1 MTRINNYI
9 SIIIISLLSTV
20 SKAETITMPSSLTAD
35 TTDFV
40 LLSSSGTAP
49 SISGFSGTLLVTAVA
64 SAGNV
69 KITTQT
75 DLLQAAGYC
84 GHNADSSSDIT
95 GCDDD
100 GRTEIG
106 FRGTQAD
113 INTGLATLS
122 FKGDGS
128 TGSPTVTLSV
138 TAAGTNYNSAN
149 GHYYK
154 VVRNNGISWTDAKTA
169 AEASSFNGLT
179 GYLASITSL
188 AENNFVKSKT
198 AANAWLGGTDSAVEG
213 CWKWTGGTGAPDAGK
228 IFTSGNSGS
237 GAVSGCAVDS
247 GYAVVENS
255 GANAAAR
262 QAGTFGWANGEPN
275 NAGTEHGLHM
285 YGDPSHASYGDWN
298 DFSLTKTSVNFY
310 VIEYGGTTGET
321 ATTQGLTTLTISS
334 LEASGSTHQA
344 FNDKQL
350 SGIVEAQTES
360 MKRHMYNSTNSI
372 MDRMEQFRRTGDNK
386 GLQLN
391 DFRLALADQGVNE
404 HTHAKLAKHYL
415 QKYSKEVA
423 DKRGFDMTENNI
435 EKLITELPLSKY
447 MKQEFGLKPNKWAMW
462 SAGSL
467 SKGGLNFS
475 VGQLGRKN
483 ESNGFTVGTD
493 LDWTDNSLLGFALR
507 DETEDVTISGD
518 GTKFKSDNSTLSFYN
533 TWKANDK
540 NYIDTF
546 IGFGETK
553 QATTRIVDVINNTK
567 VTGELKSKQAFGA
580 IKYNFSNKFKLINLS
595 NYSKVNFGYTMFD
608 GYSETGDS
616 NLKLKFDDRD
626 LKSYSVSLGSLI
638 NANIDLRHSK
648 FIPFL
653 RFDITEDLTEGS
665 SLKVNY
671 ASNSANQYSKS
682 ISKDFSAIIRAE
694 TGFDWNFN
702 NGWNLSSTL
711 DRIDKNGFGHQ
722 NYIKFNAFK
731 NF

>member
-1 MTRINNYI
+1 
-9 SIIIISLLSTV
+9 
-20 SKAETITMPSSLTAD
+20 MPSSLTAD

-40 LLSSSGTAP
+40 LLSSSGTTP
-49 SISGFSGTLLVTAVA
+49 SISGFSGTLLVTATA
-64 SAGNV
+64 SSGTFV
-69 KITTQT
+69 KVTSITN
-75 DLLQAAGYC
+75 LKQAKDYC
-84 GHNADSSSDIT
+84 GHTGNADAEPT

-100 GRTEIG
+100 NREIIG
-106 FRGTQAD
+106 LRGTQAD
-113 INTGLATLS
+113 LNAALATLS
-122 FKGDGS
+122 FKGDGA
-128 TGSPTVTLSV
+128 TGSPTVVLSV
-138 TAAGTNYNSAN
+138 TPDGTNRDPDT
-149 GHYYK
+149 GHYYQ
-154 VVRNNGISWTDAKTA
+154 VVTSSNNVTWAAARTAAKSDAKILY
-169 AEASSFNGLT
+169 GLR
-179 GYLASITSL
+179 GYLTNITTSG
-188 AENNFVKSKT
+188 ENAFIT
-198 AANAWLGGTDSAVEG
+198 AKIGANAWIGATDVGTEKIWKWIDGPEDGNIFTCQTDS
-213 CWKWTGGTGAPDAGK
+213 GGHGAT
-228 IFTSGNSGS
+228 F
-237 GAVSGCAVDS
+237 SGCAEPS
-247 GYAVVENS
+247 GVYKN
-255 GANAAAR
+255 
-262 QAGTFGWANGEPN
+262 WASGEPN
-275 NAGTEHGLHM
+275 QYQSRNEDCAHLKSNGE
-285 YGDPSHASYGDWN
+285 WN
-298 DFSLTKTSVNFY
+298 DFRCGTEDSVKIY
-310 VIEYGGTTGET
+310 VIEYGGQAGET
-321 ATTQGLTTLTISS
+321 ATVSGLTTLTISS

-435 EKLITELPLSKY
+435 EKFITELPLSKY

-467 SKGGLNFS
+467 SKGGLDLS

-483 ESNGFTVGTD
+483 ESNGFTVGAD

-533 TWKANDK
+533 TWKAKDK

-553 QATTRIVDVINNTK
+553 QATTRIVDVVNNTK
-567 VTGELKSKQAFGA
+567 VTGELKSKQAFGSL
-580 IKYNFSNKFKLINLS
+580 KYNFSNKFKLINLS

-608 GYSETGDS
+608 GYSEKGDS

-626 LKSYSVSLGSLI
+626 LKSYSFSVGSLI
-638 NANIDLRHSK
+638 NADIDLKHSK

-653 RFDITEDLTEGS
+653 RLDITEDFTEGS
-665 SLKVNY
+665 NLKANY
-671 ASNSANQYSKS
+671 TSSSSNQYSKS
-682 ISKDFSAIIRAE
+682 INKNFSSILRAE

-702 NGWNLSSTL
+702 NGLNLSSTF
-711 DRIDKNGFGHQ
+711 DRIDKGGFGHQ
-722 NYIKFNAFK
+722 NYLKFNAFK
-731 NF
+731 SF

>member
-1 MTRINNYI
+1 MIKINKCL
-9 SIIIISLLSTV
+9 SIFIISLFSTAAK
-20 SKAETITMPSSLTAD
+20 SETITMPSSLTAD
-35 TTDFV
+35 TTAFV

-360 MKRHMYNSTNSI
+360 IKRHMYNSTNSI
-372 MDRMEQFRRTGDNK
+372 MDRMEQFRRTGENK
-386 GLQLN
+386 SLQLN
-391 DFRLALADQGVNE
+391 DFRLVLTEQGVNN

-415 QKYSKEVA
+415 QKYSKEFA
-423 DKRGFDMTENNI
+423 DKQGLDLTDNNI
-435 EKLITELPLSKY
+435 EKFISELPLSKY
-447 MKQEFGLKPNKWAMW
+447 MKQEFNLKPNKWAMW
-462 SAGSL
+462 SVGSL
-467 SKGGLNFS
+467 SKGGLDFS

-483 ESNGFTVGTD
+483 ESNGFTLGAD
-493 LDWTDNSLLGFALR
+493 LDWSDNSLLGFALR
-507 DETEDVTISGD
+507 DEVEDVTISGD
-518 GTKFKSDNSTLSFYN
+518 GTKYKSDNSTLSFYN
-533 TWKANDK
+533 TWKANDE
-540 NYIDTF
+540 NYVDAF
-546 IGFGETK
+546 IGFGQTK
-553 QATTRIVDVINNTK
+553 QATTRIVDITNNTK

-580 IKYNFSNKFKLINLS
+580 IKYNFKKGFKLVNFN
-595 NYSKVNFGYTMFD
+595 NYSKVDFGYTMFD
-608 GYSETGDS
+608 AYSEKGDS
-616 NLKLKFDDRD
+616 NLKLNFDDRD
-626 LKSYSVSLGSLI
+626 LKSYAVSIGSLI
-638 NANIDLRHSK
+638 ESKIDFRSSK
-648 FIPFL
+648 LIPFV
-653 RFDITEDLTEGS
+653 RIDITEDLTEGS
-665 SLKVNY
+665 NLKANY
-671 ASNSANQYSKS
+671 VSSSSNQYSKS
-682 ISKDFSAIIRAE
+682 ISKDFSATIRAE
-694 TGFDWNFN
+694 TGFNWNFN
-702 NGWNLSSTL
+702 NGWHVSTTL
-711 DRIDKNGFGHQ
+711 DRINNDGFGHQ
-722 NYIKFNAFK
+722 NYLKFGANKSF
-731 NF
+731 